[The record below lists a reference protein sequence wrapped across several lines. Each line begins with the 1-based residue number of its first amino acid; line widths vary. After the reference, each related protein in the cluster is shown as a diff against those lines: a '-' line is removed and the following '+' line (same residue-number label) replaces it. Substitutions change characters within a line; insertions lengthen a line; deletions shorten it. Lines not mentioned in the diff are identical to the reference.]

1 LILYCQ
7 LQQYRQKR
15 ENKGDKDKGGSSRGK
30 SSKKS
35 SKHQLS
41 ESDADSASVTSTGS
55 SQVTDGN
62 FETNSD
68 PNVVTSESLESQ
80 SLASSENA
88 ENVNPS
94 VDSSSVAMTYDTGE
108 KTDLDST
115 TKLALQGGGVHEKD
129 SEPSAED
136 RGGSSQNVGANVAKD
151 VSLTSSSAPD
161 NVDPSFDSSSVAV
174 TYDTGHETELDS
186 NAKLE
191 LKGQGVYENESELSS
206 QNQGGSGHNVS
217 SDVAEDVS
225 LNTSNR
231 DGGTTQDHA
240 SEPVALMPPYTSI
253 TTALGESV
261 IDEKESEKRE
271 KSLPLSE
278 DIPNTF
284 VVQTREDQV
293 TDLGCALS
301 PCRFNLMHSFMFK
314 YKGISWVVWE
324 NGYVDLIYNLYSHLL
339 LVRGNAGS

>member
-1 LILYCQ
+1 MILYCQ

-240 SEPVALMPPYTSI
+240 SERVALMPPYTSI

>member
-1 LILYCQ
+1 MCDYRIVTVGSKNGVDRKMDKSKSRTDLLAAGKKK

-15 ENKGDKDKGGSSRGK
+15 ENKGDKGGSSRGK

-68 PNVVTSESLESQ
+68 PNVVITETLESQ
-80 SLASSENA
+80 SLASSGNA

-94 VDSSSVAMTYDTGE
+94 VDSSSVAMAYDTGK

-129 SEPSAED
+129 SESSAQD
-136 RGGSSQNVGANVAKD
+136 RGGSSQNVGANVAND
-151 VSLTSSSAPD
+151 VYLTSSSAPD

-191 LKGQGVYENESELSS
+191 LKGQGVYENDSELSS
-206 QNQGGSGHNVS
+206 QDQGASCHNVS
-217 SDVAEDVS
+217 SEVAKDVS
-225 LNTSNR
+225 LNASNR
-231 DGGTTQDHA
+231 EGGTQDHA
-240 SEPVALMPPYTSI
+240 SEPVALMAPYASI

-271 KSLPLSE
+271 TSLPLSE

-284 VVQTREDQV
+284 VVQTSEDQ
-293 TDLGCALS
+293 GQ
-301 PCRFNLMHSFMFK
+301 CRKLM
-314 YKGISWVVWE
+314 IWV
-324 NGYVDLIYNLYSHLL
+324 
-339 LVRGNAGS
+339 

>member
-1 LILYCQ
+1 MQLLILILYCQ

-15 ENKGDKDKGGSSRGK
+15 ENKGDKGGSSRGK

-68 PNVVTSESLESQ
+68 PNVVISESLESQ
-80 SLASSENA
+80 SLASSANA

-94 VDSSSVAMTYDTGE
+94 VDSSSVAMTNDTGN
-108 KTDLDST
+108 KTDLVST

-129 SEPSAED
+129 SESSAQD
-136 RGGSSQNVGANVAKD
+136 RGGSSQNVGANVAND
-151 VSLTSSSAPD
+151 LSLTSSSAAD

-174 TYDTGHETELDS
+174 TY
-186 NAKLE
+186 
-191 LKGQGVYENESELSS
+191 ENDSELSS
-206 QNQGGSGHNVS
+206 QDQGGSCHNVS
-217 SDVAEDVS
+217 SDVAKDVS
-225 LNTSNR
+225 LNASNR
-231 DGGTTQDHA
+231 EGGTTQDHA
-240 SEPVALMPPYTSI
+240 SEPVALMAPYASI

-301 PCRFNLMHSFMFK
+301 PCRFNL
-314 YKGISWVVWE
+314 I
-324 NGYVDLIYNLYSHLL
+324 
-339 LVRGNAGS
+339 A